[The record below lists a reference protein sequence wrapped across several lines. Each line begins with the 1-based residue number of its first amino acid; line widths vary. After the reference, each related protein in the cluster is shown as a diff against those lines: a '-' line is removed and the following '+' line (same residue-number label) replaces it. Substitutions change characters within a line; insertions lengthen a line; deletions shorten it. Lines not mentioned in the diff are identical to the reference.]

1 MSRHVFVDE
10 TKQRGYLL
18 VAAVVIA
25 GDLATARK
33 ELRALVLP
41 GQRALHMNAERDA
54 RRRAIADAIARM
66 DVQAVVYDA
75 GKRYKTDRNRR
86 AACLDGLITDECRHT
101 RSRITLEV
109 DETLRS
115 WDNQRLIE
123 LTRTAGAR
131 DRIEYTHATAA
142 AELLLCVPDAIAW
155 CWAKGGHWRD
165 RVRPVVTGVR
175 EV

>member
-1 MSRHVFVDE
+1 MNRRVYVDE

-18 VAAVVIA
+18 VAAVVVV
-25 GDLATARK
+25 GDLSTARK
-33 ELRALVLP
+33 ELRTLVLP

-54 RRRAIADAIARM
+54 RRRAIADTIARM
-66 DVQAVVYDA
+66 NIEVTVYDA
-75 GKRYKTDRNRR
+75 GKRYRTDRDRR
-86 AACLDGLITDECRHT
+86 AACLGGLVTDECRHD

-123 LTRTAGAR
+123 LTRAADAR
-131 DRIEYTHATAA
+131 SRIEYTHETAA
-142 AELLLCVPDAIAW
+142 AELLLCIPDAVAW

-165 RVRPVVTGVR
+165 RIRAVVTAVR